1 MAINPIGG
9 GFPQQIPGGGAPG
22 GGGAPNRL
30 QKVQQDLAGLQKEDK
45 AKIKQQLEQDLQA
58 DGAGGA
64 KPQAPQQNEPGK
76 ENVTKVQNEVSTL
89 TKGEKT
95 VIKNQLDQEDKVTQS
110 QEAQGA
116 GGGGGGGEEKGG
128 GDDAGSKIGDMIGNI
143 AQSIGGM
150 AGGDKGGD
158 KGGAAAPKA
167 DAAPKISAPKI
178 STPKI
183 GGAAKP

>member
-1 MAINPIGG
+1 MAINAIGG
-9 GFPQQIPGGGAPG
+9 GAQGAG
-22 GGGAPNRL
+22 KPNRL
-30 QKVQQDLAGLQKEDK
+30 QKVQQELAGLQKEDK

-64 KPQAPQQNEPGK
+64 KPKAPQASEPGK
-76 ENVTKVQNEVSTL
+76 ENVTKVQNDVSAL

-110 QEAQGA
+110 PEAQGA
-116 GGGGGGGEEKGG
+116 GEGGGGGEEKGG
-128 GDDAGSKIGDMIGNI
+128 GDGASKIGDMIGNI

-150 AGGDKGGD
+150 AGGDKGD
-158 KGGAAAPKA
+158 KGAASPKVEAPKA
-167 DAAPKISAPKI
+167 STPKPKI

-183 GGAAKP
+183 SAPKVGGAAK